1 MCYNPARSTLTPAKI
16 LRATDATFV
25 ATLAVNQLQLAP
37 LGAGDLIDRT
47 VRLYRRHFMALIRA
61 SAPPVIVSSV
71 GTVLWSIGVR
81 SIVLAE
87 SEGRLAIY
95 FLLALLGPLLW
106 FGGSLAQL
114 IVMGGAS
121 RNLVMHL
128 LSDEPVTAR
137 RIYRSV
143 RSRFWGLFGAT
154 LAVVLC
160 LVISLVLASLALFAS
175 ALVILLVAVVTVPLG
190 APWLTA
196 ILSIL
201 LYVAGLVAA
210 LYIFF
215 LVGGRVAYVP
225 QVLMVEGKGVFA
237 SISRSA
243 GLARGNVRRLMA
255 LSLFIFFA
263 NYSAL
268 MLLLI
273 PLGWVGYLN
282 GINPF
287 EMDPTRLPMWYSII
301 STVFA
306 QLSAILLAPVWMLGL
321 SLLYVDERV
330 RHEGYDIELLAS
342 QRFGD
347 MPELPGGAEGPLAP
361 ALAAAHVPTPR
372 VSGEDEQFPGSVLG
386 LTDRR

>member
-1 MCYNPARSTLTPAKI
+1 M
-16 LRATDATFV
+16 

-61 SAPPVIVSSV
+61 SAPPVVISSI
-71 GTVLWSIGVR
+71 GSVLYSIGVR
-81 SIVLAE
+81 SIALTE
-87 SEGRLAIY
+87 SEGRLALY
-95 FLLALLGPLLW
+95 FLLALMGPLFW
-106 FGGSLAQL
+106 FIGGIAQL

-137 RIYRSV
+137 LIYRSV

-154 LAVVLC
+154 MAV
-160 LVISLVLASLALFAS
+160 VISLIISSVLASVALFVTV
-175 ALVILLVAVVTVPLG
+175 LLIILVAVVTVPLG
-190 APWLTA
+190 ATWLTA

-201 LYVAGLVAA
+201 LYLAGLLAT

-215 LVGGRVAYVP
+215 LIGGRVAYVP
-225 QVLMVEGKGVFA
+225 QVLMVEGKGVMA
-237 SISRSA
+237 SVSRSA
-243 GLARGNVRRLMA
+243 QLARGNVRRLMA
-255 LSLFIFFA
+255 LFLFITFA
-263 NYSAL
+263 TYSAL
-268 MLLLI
+268 MLLMV

-287 EMDPTRLPMWYSII
+287 EMDASRLPVWYSIS

-306 QLSAILLAPVWMLGL
+306 QVAAILLAPVWMLGL

-330 RHEGYDIELLAS
+330 RHEGYDVELLAS

-361 ALAAAHVPTPR
+361 ALAAAHVPTARAPD
-372 VSGEDEQFPGSVLG
+372 DEERFPGSVLG
-386 LTDRR
+386 LTDRS

>member
-1 MCYNPARSTLTPAKI
+1 M
-16 LRATDATFV
+16 

-87 SEGRLAIY
+87 SESRLAVY
-95 FLLALLGPLLW
+95 FLLALFGPLLW

-137 RIYRSV
+137 RIYTSV

-160 LVISLVLASLALFAS
+160 LVISLVLASVALFAS
-175 ALVILLVAVVTVPLG
+175 VLIILLVALVTVPLG

-201 LYVAGLVAA
+201 LYVAGLVAT
-210 LYIFF
+210 LFVFF

-225 QVLMVEGKGVFA
+225 QVLMVEGKGVMA

-255 LSLFIFFA
+255 LFLFIFFA

-282 GINPF
+282 GISPF
-287 EMDPTRLPMWYSII
+287 EMDPTRLPMWYSIS

-330 RHEGYDIELLAS
+330 RHEGYDVELLAS
-342 QRFGD
+342 QRLGE
-347 MPELPGGAEGPLAP
+347 MPELPGGMTGPLAP
-361 ALAAAHVPTPR
+361 ALAAAHVPAPSA
-372 VSGEDEQFPGSVLG
+372 SGEDEKFPGSMLG
-386 LTDRR
+386 LNDR

>member
-1 MCYNPARSTLTPAKI
+1 M
-16 LRATDATFV
+16 

-71 GTVLWSIGVR
+71 WTVLWSIGVR

-95 FLLALLGPLLW
+95 FLLVLLW
-106 FGGSLAQL
+106 FGGLLPQL

-154 LAVVLC
+154 LVVVLC

-175 ALVILLVAVVTVPLG
+175 VLVILLVALVTAPLG

-201 LYVAGLVAA
+201 LFVAGLVAT
-210 LYIFF
+210 LFVFF

-225 QVLMVEGKGVFA
+225 QVLMVEGKGVSA
-237 SISRSA
+237 AISRSA

-255 LSLFIFFA
+255 LFLFIFFA

-273 PLGWVGYLN
+273 PLGWVGFLN

-287 EMDPTRLPMWYSII
+287 EMDPTRLPMWYSIS

-330 RHEGYDIELLAS
+330 RHEGYDVELLAS

-361 ALAAAHVPTPR
+361 ALAAVHTPAPR
-372 VSGEDEQFPGSVLG
+372 ASG
-386 LTDRR
+386 